1 MSSTTPSSDLL
12 YFLQKGLSKV
22 QVDELARLIRADRKA
37 MKQMVEYATMYEDT
51 VGMKASWIMGAA
63 SVQENNCAHDHLPQ
77 IIDRLG
83 AVQTMGIKRE
93 LIKTMMF
100 SNVMDC
106 ENLGT
111 LVDTLFVFLR
121 SASEDISVSYNSM
134 KLMNKIVKHIPEL
147 KEEFHDTLSHQMEY
161 KSPTW
166 RKCAQKITRKK

>member
-12 YFLQKGLSKV
+12 YFLQKGLSKA
-22 QVDELARLIRADRKA
+22 QVEEIAKLIRADRKA
-37 MKQMVEYATMYEDT
+37 MKQMVEYATMHEET
-51 VGMKASWIMGAA
+51 IGMKASWIMGAA
-63 SVQENNCAHDHLPQ
+63 SVQENNCAHAYLPQ

-83 AVQTMGIKRE
+83 AIKTMGIKRE

-121 SASEDISVSYNSM
+121 STSEDISVSYNSM
-134 KLMNKIVKHIPEL
+134 KLMNMIVKHIPEL
-147 KEEFHDTLSHQMEY
+147 KEEFHNTLAHQMEY

-166 RKCAQKITRKK
+166 RKCAQTILKKK

>member
-12 YFLQKGLSKV
+12 YFLQKGLSKA
-22 QVDELARLIRADRKA
+22 QVEEIAKLIRADRKA
-37 MKQMVEYATMYEDT
+37 MKQMVEYATMHEDT
-51 VGMKASWIMGAA
+51 IGMKASWIMGAA
-63 SVQENNCAHDHLPQ
+63 SVQENNCAHAHIPQ

-83 AVQTMGIKRE
+83 AIKTMGIKRE

-106 ENLGT
+106 ANLGT

-121 SASEDISVSYNSM
+121 STSEDISVSYNSM
-134 KLMNKIVKHIPEL
+134 KLMNMIVKHIPEL
-147 KEEFHDTLSHQMEY
+147 KEEFHDTLAHQMEY

-166 RKCAQKITRKK
+166 RKCAQTILKKK